1 MTLIAHM
8 TGCHDIKSELKA
20 ALKPVL
26 KAVVLIIL
34 LLLLLL
40 LLFIIIIITGKGD
53 QGTELMAEEW
63 HLFSRSHSASLEF
76 AIIFVR
82 R

>member
-1 MTLIAHM
+1 MI
-8 TGCHDIKSELKA
+8 
-20 ALKPVL
+20 
-26 KAVVLIIL
+26 
-34 LLLLLL
+34 LLLLL
-40 LLFIIIIITGKGD
+40 LLFIIIIIINAGKGD

-63 HLFSRSHSASLEF
+63 HLFSRSHSASPEF

>member
-26 KAVVLIIL
+26 KAVVLII